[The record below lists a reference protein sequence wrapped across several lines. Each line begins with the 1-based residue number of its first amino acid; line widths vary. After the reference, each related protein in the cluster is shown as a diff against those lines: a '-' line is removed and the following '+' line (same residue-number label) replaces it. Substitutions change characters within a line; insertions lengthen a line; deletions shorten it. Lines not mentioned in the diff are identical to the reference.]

1 VLIPGLILVGTY
13 AVLALGRLPGLR
25 LDRTGAAVVGAILMV
40 AFGGLSFDAA
50 VQAVN
55 FRTLVLLFGMMVLV
69 AHLQL
74 SGFFSRVARFV
85 ALRVHHPVA
94 LIFAVSASAGVLSA
108 LFVNDPV
115 CLVLTPVVIEVT
127 RLRRLNPLP
136 VLLALAT
143 GSNIGSVATITGN
156 PQQMLIGSVS
166 RMSFAHY
173 AAALGPVA
181 VVGLLLETAIIA
193 TMFRGRFFVIDYS
206 VVILPA
212 APSERHRALRAPQSA
227 LLAKTVAVAA
237 FMLIGFFAGLEPAL
251 VAAVGAAA
259 LLVTRRVNP
268 SKIWSRIDWD
278 LLVLFVGLFVVVEG
292 AVNAGLA
299 GTLFDWL
306 RPHGV
311 HTVWGFSLM
320 SALLSNLISNVPSVM
335 LLSHLVPTFPN
346 PEQGWLTLAMSSTL
360 SGNLTLLGSIA
371 NLIVVEGARKRDV
384 RVGFGDYLRVG
395 LPVTIAT
402 MAFGIWWVY

>member
-1 VLIPGLILVGTY
+1 MLIPGLILIGTY

-50 VQAVN
+50 VQSVN

-74 SGFFSRVARFV
+74 SGFFTRVARYV
-85 ALRVHHPVA
+85 AWRVHTPIA
-94 LIFAVSASAGVLSA
+94 LIFAVSAAAGLLSA

-166 RMSFAHY
+166 RMSFVHY

-193 TMFRGRFFVIDYS
+193 TMFRGRFFIIDYS
-206 VVILPA
+206 VVVLPA
-212 APSERHRALRAPQSA
+212 APPEQHRALRAPQSA
-227 LLAKTVAVAA
+227 LLAKTVSVAA
-237 FMLIGFFAGLEPAL
+237 FMLIGFFAGFEPAL

-268 SKIWSRIDWD
+268 RKIWSRIDWD

-299 GTLFDWL
+299 ADLFEWL
-306 RPHGV
+306 RPIGV
-311 HTVWGFSLM
+311 HTVWGLSLV
-320 SALLSNLISNVPSVM
+320 SALLANLISNVPSVM
-335 LLSHLVPTFPN
+335 LLSHLVPTLPN

-371 NLIVVEGARKRDV
+371 YLIVVEGARKRDV
-384 RVGFGDYLRVG
+384 HVSFGDYLRVG
-395 LPVTIAT
+395 IPVTIAT

>member
-1 VLIPGLILVGTY
+1 MSAAAGL
-13 AVLALGRLPGLR
+13 
-25 LDRTGAAVVGAILMV
+25 
-40 AFGGLSFDAA
+40 
-50 VQAVN
+50 
-55 FRTLVLLFGMMVLV
+55 
-69 AHLQL
+69 
-74 SGFFSRVARFV
+74 
-85 ALRVHHPVA
+85 
-94 LIFAVSASAGVLSA
+94 LSA

-166 RMSFAHY
+166 RMSFVHY

-206 VVILPA
+206 VVVLPA
-212 APSERHRALRAPQSA
+212 APPEQHRALRAPQSA
-227 LLAKTVAVAA
+227 LLAKTVTVTA

-268 SKIWSRIDWD
+268 RKIWSRIDWD

-299 GTLFDWL
+299 ADLFEWL
-306 RPHGV
+306 RPIGV
-311 HTVWGFSLM
+311 HTVWGLSLV
-320 SALLSNLISNVPSVM
+320 SALLANLISNVPSVM

-371 NLIVVEGARKRDV
+371 NLIVVEGARKWDV
-384 RVGFGDYLRVG
+384 HVSFGDYLRVG
-395 LPVTIAT
+395 IPVTIAT

>member
-1 VLIPGLILVGTY
+1 MLIPGLILVGTY

-50 VQAVN
+50 VQSVN

-74 SGFFSRVARFV
+74 SGFFARVARFV
-85 ALRVHHPVA
+85 AWRVHSPIA
-94 LIFAVSASAGVLSA
+94 LIFAVSAAAGLLSA

-127 RLRRLNPLP
+127 RLRRLDPLP

-166 RMSFAHY
+166 RMSFVHY
-173 AAALGPVA
+173 TGALGPVA
-181 VVGLLLETAIIA
+181 VVGVLLESAIIA
-193 TMFRGRFFVIDYS
+193 TMFRGRFFVVGHGA
-206 VVILPA
+206 VVLPVVS
-212 APSERHRALRAPQSA
+212 PEQHRALRAPQSA
-227 LLAKTVAVAA
+227 LLVKTVTVAA
-237 FMLIGFFAGLEPAL
+237 FMLSGFFAGLEPAL

-268 SKIWSRIDWD
+268 RKIWSRIDWD

-292 AVNAGLA
+292 AVNAGLSA
-299 GTLFDWL
+299 SLFEWL
-306 RPHGV
+306 RPVGV
-311 HTVWGFSLM
+311 HTVGGFSLT
-320 SALLSNLISNVPSVM
+320 SALLSNLISNVPAVM
-335 LLSHLVPTFPN
+335 LLSHMVPTFPN

-360 SGNLTLLGSIA
+360 SGNLTLIGSIA
-371 NLIVVEGARKRDV
+371 NLIVVEGARKRDI
-384 RVGFGDYLRVG
+384 RVSFGDYLRVG
-395 LPVTIAT
+395 VPVTIAT
-402 MAFGIWWVY
+402 LAFGIWWVY

>member
-1 VLIPGLILVGTY
+1 MLIPGLILLGTY
-13 AVLALGRLPGLR
+13 VTLALGRIPGLR

-40 AFGGLSFDAA
+40 AVGGLSFDTA
-50 VQAVN
+50 VQAVDY
-55 FRTLVLLFGMMVLV
+55 RTLVLLFGMMVLV
-69 AHLQL
+69 ANLQL

-85 ALRVHHPVA
+85 ASRVHNPVA
-94 LIFAVSASAGVLSA
+94 LIFAVSASAGTLSA

-115 CLVLTPVVIEVT
+115 CLVLTPVVIEVC
-127 RLRRLNPLP
+127 RLRKLNPLP

-166 RMSFAHY
+166 RISFLRFTMV
-173 AAALGPVA
+173 LGPVA
-181 VVGLLLETAIIA
+181 LVGLVIETAIIA
-193 TMFRGRFFVIDYS
+193 FLFRDRLALAGGADAGR
-206 VVILPA
+206 LA
-212 APSERHRALRAPQSA
+212 AGAAHPALRAPQSA
-227 LLAKTVAVAA
+227 LLAKTLVVAA
-237 FMLIGFFAGLEPAL
+237 FMLIGFFAGLDPAM
-251 VAAVGAAA
+251 VAAVGAAV

-268 SKIWSRIDWD
+268 RKIWSRIDWD

-299 GTLFDWL
+299 SELFGWL
-306 RPHGV
+306 RPIGV
-311 HTVWGFSLM
+311 HTVWGLSLI
-320 SALLSNLISNVPSVM
+320 SVLLSNLISNVPSVM
-335 LLSHLVPTFPN
+335 LLSHLVPSFPK

-371 NLIVVEGARKRDV
+371 NLIVVEGARKRDIHV
-384 RVGFGDYLRVG
+384 SFADYLRVG

-402 MAFGIWWVY
+402 LAFGIWWVY

>member
-1 VLIPGLILVGTY
+1 VLIPGLILIGTY

-50 VQAVN
+50 VQSVN

-74 SGFFSRVARFV
+74 SGFFTRVARYV
-85 ALRVHHPVA
+85 AWRVHNPIA
-94 LIFAVSASAGVLSA
+94 LIFAVSAAAGLLSA

-166 RMSFAHY
+166 RMSFVHY

-193 TMFRGRFFVIDYS
+193 TMFRGRFFIIDYS
-206 VVILPA
+206 VVVLPA
-212 APSERHRALRAPQSA
+212 APPEQHRALRAPQSA
-227 LLAKTVAVAA
+227 LLAKTVSVAA
-237 FMLIGFFAGLEPAL
+237 IMLIGFFAAFEPAL

-268 SKIWSRIDWD
+268 RKIWSRIDWD

-299 GTLFDWL
+299 ADLFEWL
-306 RPHGV
+306 RPIGV
-311 HTVWGFSLM
+311 HTVWGLSLV
-320 SALLSNLISNVPSVM
+320 SALLANLISNVPSVM
-335 LLSHLVPTFPN
+335 LLSHLVPTLPN

-384 RVGFGDYLRVG
+384 HVSFGDYLRVG
-395 LPVTIAT
+395 IPVTIAT